1 MQVII
6 VDDEPKAIELLSS
19 YVRMLDDLDLAGTFR
34 NGLKALEFIHA
45 NPVDVLLLDI
55 HMPHLNGLNLARLI
69 PAPTKIIFTTAHSE
83 YAVESYH
90 LNAIDYLLK
99 PITLERFIQAIQKV
113 RPAIQRPDEEVML
126 IKSGVRVYRVNPDD
140 IAFLEKDGNY
150 MLYHTIQERI
160 MARQSIAEALAV
172 LPSYFRQI
180 HKSFIVNIRK
190 INYFSKEE
198 VKVQDRVLPVSPT
211 HRSDLERDLQS

>member
-69 PAPTKIIFTTAHSE
+69 LAPTKIIFTTAHSE